1 MSEPTLRP
9 YQTAM
14 VEATRAAYAAG
25 HRRVLLTA
33 PTGAGKTV
41 TFAYVVHGAR
51 ERGNRVCVL
60 VHREELL
67 DQVSDTLRAFNV
79 PHAVIAAGRPLT
91 NEPVQVAS
99 VFTLSRRLRSAAC
112 PRFDLL
118 VIDEAHHTVAGSWA
132 RVTEHYAN
140 ARVLGVTATPV
151 RLDGRGLAR
160 HYDSLVSGPDIGQLV
175 GLGYL
180 SPAVHY
186 HPPGQVDAAGLRT
199 RCGDFDRSALA
210 ERASA
215 ITGDVVA
222 HYTRHA
228 TGLQAVAFCVTLAHA
243 AVVRDQFRAA
253 GIDAEVIDGGMTR
266 QERRAL
272 VDRFRRREVRV
283 LASCDLIS
291 EGFDCPSI
299 EAAILLRPT
308 QSLAVYL
315 QQIGRALRPS
325 PGKTHA
331 VILDHAGNVMR
342 HGPHDT
348 PREWALTNDKPAKVK
363 PPALRTC
370 MQCYA
375 IAPAPATV
383 CPLCGTP
390 FGGAGKARELP
401 AVRRGELVTGGVR
414 RLNRTD
420 PEALADLTA
429 TYREQLRT
437 CRTVEDLEAMARQ
450 RGYSPGWVR
459 RMWGY
464 KSGAA
469 YGRGG
474 QR

>member
-9 YQTAM
+9 YQTDM
-14 VEATRAAYAAG
+14 VTATRQAFAAG

-41 TFAYVVHGAR
+41 TFAYIAHHAR
-51 ERGNRVCVL
+51 LRGKRVCVL

-67 DQVSDTLRAFNV
+67 DQVSATLRSFGCH
-79 PHAVIAAGRPLT
+79 HATIAAGRKLT

-99 VFTLSRRLRSAAC
+99 VFTLSRRLHSQAC

-132 RVTEHYAN
+132 RVAEHYHDAH
-140 ARVLGVTATPV
+140 VLGVTATPV

-160 HYDSLVSGPDIGQLV
+160 HYDHLVHGPDIPTLV

-180 SPAVHY
+180 TPAIHY

-222 HYTRHA
+222 HYQRHA
-228 TGLQAVAFCVTLAHA
+228 DALQAVAFCVTLAHA

-253 GIDAEVIDGGMTR
+253 GIDAEVIDGGISKP
-266 QERRAL
+266 ERRAL

-291 EGFDCPSI
+291 EGFDCPAI

-315 QQIGRALRPS
+315 QQIGRALRPA
-325 PGKTHA
+325 PGKSRA

-348 PREWALTNDKPAKVK
+348 AHRWALTGDKPAKAK

-370 MQCYA
+370 LACYA
-375 IAPAPATV
+375 IAPAGTLT
-383 CPLCGTP
+383 CPLCGEP
-390 FGGAGKARELP
+390 FASVGSPREMP

-414 RLNRTD
+414 RLNRSDAET
-420 PEALADLTA
+420 LSDLSE
-429 TYREQLRT
+429 TYREQLRA